1 VTSSQAVFF
10 VLAAIAVVSGL
21 NVVLRRNPVHSAIF
35 LAFTI
40 VCLAG
45 IFVLLNAEFIAAT
58 EVVVYAGAIIVL
70 FLFTMMLLD
79 VRSGMLAHQ
88 FQNQTGVA
96 VPVAILMLVC
106 LLGVA
111 LGVVNITGLPA
122 ANISAAQAAQLG
134 SVQNLGQELYTNFL
148 LPFELASL
156 VLTVGLV
163 GAIGLAGRADEDS
176 EESERLADAEK
187 FDALMRAHEGSIL
200 EPEEGAPVAHAI
212 PSPAAAGEG

>member
-1 VTSSQAVFF
+1 MTAETAVFI
-10 VLAAIAVVSGL
+10 VLAAVAVVSGL
-21 NVVLRRNPVHSAIF
+21 NVILRRNPVHSAIF

-40 VCLAG
+40 LCLAG

-79 VRSGMLAHQ
+79 VRGGMSTHQ
-88 FQNQTGVA
+88 FQSQFRIAAPIV
-96 VPVAILMLVC
+96 VLVLAC

-111 LGVVNITGLPA
+111 IGTINISGLPPSS
-122 ANISAAQAAQLG
+122 IGAAQAAELG
-134 SVQNLGQELYTNFL
+134 SVQNLGQQLYSNFL

-163 GAIGLAGRADEDS
+163 GAIGLAGRGEEDV
-176 EESERLADAEK
+176 EEQQRIEEANQ
-187 FDALMRAHEGSIL
+187 FDAFIRSTEGGEL
-200 EPEEGAPVAHAI
+200 EPEEPVA
-212 PSPAAAGEG
+212 AGHH

>member
-1 VTSSQAVFF
+1 MSASTAVFI

-21 NVVLRRNPVHSAIF
+21 NVILRRNPVHSAIF

-58 EVVVYAGAIIVL
+58 EVIVYAGAIIVL

-79 VRSGMLAHQ
+79 IRGGMRAHQ
-88 FQNQTGVA
+88 FQGQSGLA
-96 VPVAILMLVC
+96 APVAILILVC

-111 LGVVNITGLPA
+111 VGVVDVTGIPA
-122 ANISAAQAAQLG
+122 AKVTTAQAAQLG
-134 SVQNLGQELYTNFL
+134 SVQNLGQQLYSNFL

-163 GAIGLAGRADEDS
+163 GAIGLAGRGDEAK
-176 EESERLADAEK
+176 EEQERMADAEQY
-187 FDALMRAHEGSIL
+187 DAEVRAEEGGTL
-200 EPEEGAPVAHAI
+200 EPEEPVA
-212 PSPAAAGEG
+212 AGRH

>member
-1 VTSSQAVFF
+1 MNASTAVFI

-21 NVVLRRNPVHSAIF
+21 NVIFRRNPVHSAIF

-58 EVVVYAGAIIVL
+58 EVIIYAGAIIVL

-79 VRSGMLAHQ
+79 IRGGMMAHQ
-88 FQNQTGVA
+88 FQDQTGIA
-96 VPVAILMLVC
+96 VPVAVLILVC

-111 LGVVNITGLPA
+111 LGVINVTGIPA
-122 ANISAAQAAQLG
+122 ANISTGAAAQLG
-134 SVQNLGQELYTNFL
+134 SVQNLGQELYSNFL

-163 GAIGLAGRADEDS
+163 GAIGLAGRGDEDI
-176 EESERLADAEK
+176 EEQQRLADAEE
-187 FDALMRAHEGSIL
+187 FDMKVRAAEGGIL
-200 EPEEGAPVAHAI
+200 EPEEGAAVAAHH
-212 PSPAAAGEG
+212 

>member
-1 VTSSQAVFF
+1 MTGSFVVFIIF
-10 VLAAIAVVSGL
+10 AAIAVVSAL
-21 NVVLRRNPVHSAIF
+21 NVILRRNPVHSAIF

-45 IFVLLNAEFIAAT
+45 IFVLLNAEFIAAS
-58 EVVVYAGAIIVL
+58 EVIIYAGAIIVL

-79 VRSGMLAHQ
+79 VRAGMLAHQ

-96 VPVAILMLVC
+96 APVAILVLVC
-106 LLGVA
+106 LVGVA
-111 LGVVNITGLPA
+111 FGAINITGLPP

-134 SVQNLGQELYTNFL
+134 SVQNLGQELYSNFL

-163 GAIGLAGRADEDS
+163 GAIGLAGRGAEDA
-176 EESERLADAEK
+176 EELERVADAEK
-187 FDALMRAHEGSIL
+187 FDALIREREGGVL
-200 EPEEGAPVAHAI
+200 EPEEGAAVGAHH
-212 PSPAAAGEG
+212 

>member
-1 VTSSQAVFF
+1 MTAETAIFII
-10 VLAAIAVVSGL
+10 LAAVAVVSGL
-21 NVVLRRNPVHSAIF
+21 NVILRRNPVHSAIF

-40 VCLAG
+40 LCLAG

-79 VRSGMLAHQ
+79 IRGGMSTNQ
-88 FQNQTGVA
+88 FQKQLPLAAPIV
-96 VPVAILMLVC
+96 VLVLAC

-111 LGVVNITGLPA
+111 IGTINISGLPA
-122 ANISAAQAAQLG
+122 SSISAAAAAQLG
-134 SVQNLGQELYTNFL
+134 SVQNLGQQLYSNFL

-163 GAIGLAGRADEDS
+163 GAIGLAGRGEEDV
-176 EESERLADAEK
+176 EERERIEDAEQ
-187 FDALMRAHEGSIL
+187 FDTFIRSTQGGEL
-200 EPEEGAPVAHAI
+200 EPEEPVAAGHA
-212 PSPAAAGEG
+212 

>member
-1 VTSSQAVFF
+1 MTASTAVFI

-21 NVVLRRNPVHSAIF
+21 NVIFRRNPVHSAIF

-40 VCLAG
+40 ICLAG

-58 EVVVYAGAIIVL
+58 EVIIYAGAIIVL

-79 VRSGMLAHQ
+79 VRGGMMAKQLQ
-88 FQNQTGVA
+88 RQTGVA
-96 VPVAILMLVC
+96 APVAILILAC

-111 LGVVNITGLPA
+111 IGVINVSGIPA
-122 ANISAAQAAQLG
+122 AKITTAQAAQLG
-134 SVQNLGQELYTNFL
+134 SVQNLGQELYSNFL

-163 GAIGLAGRADEDS
+163 GAIGLAGRGAEDK
-176 EESERLADAEK
+176 EEMERLADAET
-187 FDALMRAHEGSIL
+187 FDAHIRETEGGTL
-200 EPEEGAPVAHAI
+200 EPEEPVA
-212 PSPAAAGEG
+212 AGHH

>member
-1 VTSSQAVFF
+1 MTASIAVFII
-10 VLAAIAVVSGL
+10 LAAVAVVSGL
-21 NVVLRRNPVHSAIF
+21 NVILRRNPVHSAIF

-40 VCLAG
+40 ICLAG

-58 EVVVYAGAIIVL
+58 EVIIYAGAIIVL

-79 VRSGMLAHQ
+79 VRGGMLAHQ

-96 VPVAILMLVC
+96 APVAVLLLIC

-111 LGVVNITGLPA
+111 AGVINISGLPA
-122 ANISAAQAAQLG
+122 ANISAARAAQLG
-134 SVQNLGQELYTNFL
+134 SVQNLGQELYSNFL

-163 GAIGLAGRADEDS
+163 GAIGLAGRREEDV
-176 EESERLADAEK
+176 EEKERISDAEA
-187 FDALMRAHEGSIL
+187 FDAAIRAREGGTL
-200 EPEEGAPVAHAI
+200 EPEEEAVGAHH
-212 PSPAAAGEG
+212 G

>member
-1 VTSSQAVFF
+1 MTPSIAVFII
-10 VLAAIAVVSGL
+10 LAAIAVVSAL
-21 NVVLRRNPVHSAIF
+21 NVIFRRNPVHSAIF

-58 EVVVYAGAIIVL
+58 EVIVYAGAIIVL

-79 VRSGMLAHQ
+79 IRGGMLAHQ
-88 FQNQTGVA
+88 FQRQTGVA
-96 VPVAILMLVC
+96 APVAILILVC

-111 LGVVNITGLPA
+111 IGVINVTGLPA
-122 ANISAAQAAQLG
+122 AKIGAGQAAQLG
-134 SVQNLGQELYTNFL
+134 SVQNLGQELYSNFL

-163 GAIGLAGRADEDS
+163 GAIGLAGRGSEDS
-176 EESERLADAEK
+176 EEQQRIAAAED
-187 FDALMRAHEGSIL
+187 FDTKMRAAESSTL
-200 EPEEGAPVAHAI
+200 EPEEGVAL
-212 PSPAAAGEG
+212 AGHH

>member
-1 VTSSQAVFF
+1 MTPSIAVFII
-10 VLAAIAVVSGL
+10 LAAIAVVSAL
-21 NVVLRRNPVHSAIF
+21 NVILRRNPVHSAIF

-58 EVVVYAGAIIVL
+58 EVIIYAGAIIVL

-79 VRSGMLAHQ
+79 VRGGMMVHQ
-88 FQNQTGVA
+88 FQRQTGVA
-96 VPVAILMLVC
+96 APVAILILLC

-111 LGVVNITGLPA
+111 ISVINVTGLPA
-122 ANISAAQAAQLG
+122 ATISPGAAARLG
-134 SVQNLGQELYTNFL
+134 SVQNLGQELYSNFL

-176 EESERLADAEK
+176 EEQQRIAAAEA
-187 FDALMRAHEGSIL
+187 FDANIRATEGGTL
-200 EPEEGAPVAHAI
+200 EPEEGAAVAGHH
-212 PSPAAAGEG
+212 S

>member
-1 VTSSQAVFF
+1 MTASTAVFI

-21 NVVLRRNPVHSAIF
+21 NVILRRNPVHSAIF

-58 EVVVYAGAIIVL
+58 EVIIYAGAIIVL

-79 VRSGMLAHQ
+79 IRGGMRAHQ
-88 FQNQTGVA
+88 FQSQSGLA
-96 VPVAILMLVC
+96 VPVAVLILVC

-111 LGVVNITGLPA
+111 IGVVNVTGIPA
-122 ANISAAQAAQLG
+122 AKVTTAQAAQLG
-134 SVQNLGQELYTNFL
+134 SVQTLGQQLYSNFL

-163 GAIGLAGRADEDS
+163 GAIGLAGRGAEAK
-176 EESERLADAEK
+176 EEQERIAEAEQFDAEI
-187 FDALMRAHEGSIL
+187 RAREGGTL
-200 EPEEGAPVAHAI
+200 EPEEPL
-212 PSPAAAGEG
+212 AAGHH

>member
-1 VTSSQAVFF
+1 MTAPVAVFIA
-10 VLAAIAVVSGL
+10 LAAVAVVSGL
-21 NVVLRRNPVHSAIF
+21 NVILRRNPVHSAIF

-58 EVVVYAGAIIVL
+58 EVIVYAGAIIVL

-79 VRSGMLAHQ
+79 IRGGMLAHQ
-88 FQNQTGVA
+88 FQSQTGVA
-96 VPVAILMLVC
+96 APVAVLLLIC

-111 LGVVNITGLPA
+111 IGVFNFSFLPA
-122 ANISAAQAAQLG
+122 ASISAAKAAQLG
-134 SVQNLGQELYTNFL
+134 SVQNLGQELYSNFL

-163 GAIGLAGRADEDS
+163 GAIGLAGRRVEDQ
-176 EESERLADAEK
+176 EEAERVAEAQAFDAEI
-187 FDALMRAHEGSIL
+187 RAREGGAL
-200 EPEEGAPVAHAI
+200 EPEDEEPVGAHH
-212 PSPAAAGEG
+212 

>member
-1 VTSSQAVFF
+1 MSVSEGVFIA
-10 VLAAIAVVSGL
+10 LAAVAVVSGL

-45 IFVLLNAEFIAAT
+45 IFVLLNAQFIAAS
-58 EVVVYAGAIIVL
+58 EVIIYAGAIIVL

-79 VRSGMLAHQ
+79 VRGGMLTHQ

-96 VPVAILMLVC
+96 APVAVLILVC

-111 LGVVNITGLPA
+111 VGVSTITGLPA
-122 ANISAAQAAQLG
+122 GNLSPAEAANFGTVQTLG
-134 SVQNLGQELYTNFL
+134 DALYRSFL

-163 GAIGLAGRADEDS
+163 GAIGLAGRGAEDK
-176 EESERLADAEK
+176 EEQERIQEAEQ
-187 FDALMRAHEGSIL
+187 FDAHIRSTEGGTL
-200 EPEEGAPVAHAI
+200 EPEEPVA
-212 PSPAAAGEG
+212 AGHH

>member
-1 VTSSQAVFF
+1 MTASTAVFI

-21 NVVLRRNPVHSAIF
+21 NVILRRNPVHSAIF

-58 EVVVYAGAIIVL
+58 EVIVYAGAIIVL

-79 VRSGMLAHQ
+79 VHGAMRTHQ
-88 FQNQTGVA
+88 FQSQSGIA
-96 VPVAILMLVC
+96 APVAILILLC

-111 LGVVNITGLPA
+111 IGVVNVAGIPA
-122 ANISAAQAAQLG
+122 AKVTTAQAAQLG
-134 SVQNLGQELYTNFL
+134 SVQNLGQQLYSNFL

-163 GAIGLAGRADEDS
+163 GAIGLAGRGDEAK
-176 EESERLADAEK
+176 EEQERMADAEQ
-187 FDALMRAHEGSIL
+187 FDAEIRASEGGTL
-200 EPEEGAPVAHAI
+200 EPEEPVA
-212 PSPAAAGEG
+212 AGHH